1 MDRFSSSTAVISVV
15 LVMAI
20 VSVAASLGWSLF
32 ERGIDS
38 VDPGSIAFILLLIGG
53 VAAGVVKEIRTGDE
67 AVERS
72 CIGLDDSS

>member
-1 MDRFSSSTAVISVV
+1 MERPSSSTAVISVV

-38 VDPGSIAFILLLIGG
+38 IDPGSIAFVLLLIGG
-53 VAAGVVKEIRTGDE
+53 VAAGVHKELRTGDE

-72 CIGLDDSS
+72 CIGIVDSG